1 MDDRRDYMQV
11 AVKPYSPGVLDEI
24 HALEQRVQALEQQ
37 CKNAPAMNALNIV
50 VFSGELDKLL
60 AAFTIA
66 TGAGA
71 CGMTVSLFCTF
82 WGTVALKK
90 SGPQSARKPL
100 TERLFGWLLPGG
112 LHKRRLSHLNFG
124 GFGRRMMA
132 WEMKKKGVADL
143 PMLLDLAGEL
153 GVQIYV
159 CEMSMSLLGI
169 CKEELID
176 YPHLRYCGVAYFL
189 DLASR
194 SNTTLFI

>member
-1 MDDRRDYMQV
+1 MQV
-11 AVKPYSPGVLDEI
+11 AVEPYSPGGVDEI
-24 HALEQRVQALEQQ
+24 RALQQRVQVLEQQ
-37 CKNAPAMNALNIV
+37 WKTAPAVNSLNMV

-71 CGMTVSLFCTF
+71 CGMSVSLFCTF

-90 SGPQSARKPL
+90 SGPQSASKPWV
-100 TERLFGWLLPGG
+100 ERLFGWLLPGG
-112 LHKRRLSHLNFG
+112 LQKRRLSHLDFG
-124 GFGRRMMA
+124 GFGRRMMTL
-132 WEMKKKGVADL
+132 EMKKKRIADL
-143 PMLLDLAGEL
+143 PTLLDLAGEL

-159 CEMSMSLLGI
+159 CEMSMSLMGI
-169 CKEELID
+169 RKEELID